1 MNHLLNINEY
11 VAAVVVATSIHH
23 QQVLQMLG
31 VAVVVDYNTLLVPN
45 SFAGAVAEVVASSY
59 PDETGVVA
67 VDASGGGDAD
77 DVDDGKH
84 FEQPSFDDDDV
95 VAVADDDVQQLPY
108 SVE

>member
-1 MNHLLNINEY
+1 
-11 VAAVVVATSIHH
+11 
-23 QQVLQMLG
+23 MLE

-59 PDETGVVA
+59 PDGTEVVV
-67 VDASGGGDAD
+67 VDAFGEGDAD

-84 FEQPSFDDDDV
+84 FEQPSFDDGDV
-95 VAVADDDVQQLPY
+95 VAVADDDVRQLPY